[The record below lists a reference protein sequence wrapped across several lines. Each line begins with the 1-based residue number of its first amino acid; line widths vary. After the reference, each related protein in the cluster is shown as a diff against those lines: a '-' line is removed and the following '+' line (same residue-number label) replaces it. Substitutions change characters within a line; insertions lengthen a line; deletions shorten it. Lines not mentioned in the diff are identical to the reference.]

1 MEKGVVKH
9 DSKALNLVS
18 GGSDSVV
25 SRNKERN
32 GERVAYGKRLKFGF
46 RHTV

>member
-1 MEKGVVKH
+1 MEKGVVKY
-9 DSKALNLVS
+9 DFKVLNLVS

-32 GERVAYGKRLKFGF
+32 GERVVYGKRLKFGF
-46 RHTV
+46 RYIV